1 LHRKSEAF
9 EAFKRFKA
17 YAENQ
22 LSAKIKAL
30 QDDKGGEYMSN
41 EFEAFCHAS
50 GILRRH
56 TVQNRPQQNGAA
68 EIANCILQEHCT
80 SMLYEANLPPSF
92 LGECVLAYVHVWNM
106 ISSSM
111 TPHSTPS
118 TLWHKQK
125 PDVSRLRVFGCTA
138 YVHVQ
143 KDKRVGIGAH
153 MQHCIFVV
161 YPSGYKGWS
170 FYNPVSKKFLISE

>member
-1 LHRKSEAF
+1 MKRKSEAF

-22 LSAKIKAL
+22 LGVKVKAL
-30 QDDKGGEYMSN
+30 QDGKGGEYMSN
-41 EFEAFCHAS
+41 EFEQFCIDS
-50 GILRRH
+50 GMARRH
-56 TVQNRPQQNGAA
+56 TVRNRPQQNGAA
-68 EIANCILQEHCT
+68 EIANRIIAEHCV
-80 SMLYEANLPPSF
+80 SMLYQANLPPSF
-92 LGECVLAYVHVWNM
+92 MGECALAYVHVLNM

-111 TPHSTPS
+111 TPKSTPY
-118 TLWHKQK
+118 TLWNKSK

-153 MQHCIFVV
+153 MKRCIFLGH
-161 YPSGYKGWS
+161 PSGYKG
-170 FYNPVSKKFLISE
+170 